1 MLGLSKISWL
11 ALAALLLVSCPFS
24 GGDEA
29 PGEDAARLPPPNPL
43 DVSIRADPTNAT
55 TKVLGSDGG
64 TLAITLADGTNVEL
78 DVPPGALPLATRIGI
93 APVDSI
99 DGWEFE
105 PTGIA
110 AVQLSPDGLE
120 FFVPATLT
128 FERSS
133 TEPPSANGQ
142 ISWKG
147 EGTDLHPVLGS
158 ALSNGV
164 TIPIEHFS
172 GYGFVW
178 NLDMGYWG
186 QWEQFRGRTWEA
198 YLEQELAAILASDQQ
213 KQFLGIEEE
222 IDLDA
227 LVMSRLTHWYD
238 WVYTS
243 LMAAAGTSCA
253 AGRAAAIAQTFL
265 ARKIALMGA
274 DIHELWQRFSDA
286 RRERGHPLPYTF
298 DGLPF
303 DFVDRLVATCDREAL
318 EACQLTG
325 DLGLLM
331 VYIRDRNNL
340 LEVAGNR
347 VFDPSAP
354 SADDGSD
361 LIERC
366 GRYHVD
372 FDATFADDRV
382 AWELPGQRGHPLSHE
397 RNRWRL
403 QLSVDLRWERVVGAV
418 PWVGRMVGEAVP
430 EWTGLGAQRRSF
442 VAHQNDQGE
451 VTGGWAPW
459 CVWGF
464 GIGPWKPW
472 PVELKGLDFARE
484 RVQEE
489 LPKPPPAIQYSS
501 VSTMPKTRQSAR
513 GPPSTSKLL
522 SGRHRSS
529 RRRSSSTSWPDPR
542 CTIPAA

>member
-1 MLGLSKISWL
+1 
-11 ALAALLLVSCPFS
+11 
-24 GGDEA
+24 
-29 PGEDAARLPPPNPL
+29 
-43 DVSIRADPTNAT
+43 
-55 TKVLGSDGG
+55 
-64 TLAITLADGTNVEL
+64 
-78 DVPPGALPLATRIGI
+78 
-93 APVDSI
+93 
-99 DGWEFE
+99 
-105 PTGIA
+105 
-110 AVQLSPDGLE
+110 
-120 FFVPATLT
+120 
-128 FERSS
+128 
-133 TEPPSANGQ
+133 
-142 ISWKG
+142 
-147 EGTDLHPVLGS
+147 
-158 ALSNGV
+158 
-164 TIPIEHFS
+164 
-172 GYGFVW
+172 
-178 NLDMGYWG
+178 
-186 QWEQFRGRTWEA
+186 
-198 YLEQELAAILASDQQ
+198 
-213 KQFLGIEEE
+213 
-222 IDLDA
+222 
-227 LVMSRLTHWYD
+227 
-238 WVYTS
+238 
-243 LMAAAGTSCA
+243 
-253 AGRAAAIAQTFL
+253 
-265 ARKIALMGA
+265 
-274 DIHELWQRFSDA
+274 A

-489 LPKPPPAIQYSS
+489 LPKPPPAIQILLGIHDAQDEAERSGPTFNFEAPLRTTS
-501 VSTMPKTRQSAR
+501 FKSATLVFHELAGPTVHHSGCVSGGS
-513 GPPSTSKLL
+513 GFL
-522 SGRHRSS
+522 SGTYPNADMILGLFVRTQPRETKWRNTEVGLSASPVDLKERGSHPEIARVAW
-529 RRRSSSTSWPDPR
+529 TSGRPPDPNLYPSVVER
-542 CTIPAA
+542 YDWRGTVVLTHTPLGGG